1 MPKRETKALLRQSCD
16 NLMKECISL
25 SFDFLPLPNPPLEI
39 PDFPARPP
47 NRLSSLIQQALGISS
62 IDNAGFLYRL
72 NIICDLYEPS
82 YIKRHIDPETER
94 ENWLS
99 KNIENISERI
109 LILQIKDWLYSAL
122 DEESPD
128 TERWYL
134 SISVLIGLSLKG
146 SSITES
152 ECFNLFEC
160 IIFAR
165 KPGQK
170 AIRLSGRHHITW
182 DGKSNKS
189 VEEIGHPSGV
199 LAANSVLDI
208 LQLYQTNHETV
219 LPHWLERLSVSKH
232 VTSVLNIPLRVQSII
247 LDSNRKNSESLVLSL
262 IIIMSHSPESA
273 KEILFQICNSDRDIL
288 RRNLASNLSR
298 IDSEDR
304 DFCISLFEKL
314 IKDIDSDTRVL
325 STTYLGSL
333 ARLDKKIFC
342 QFAKEITE
350 YGDARMIQRLIDSG
364 LRHYLSLDT
373 DDSDNL
379 VPKIWIICNQE
390 SKSQLS
396 GMMLGIFEVNP
407 ESFFKIS
414 SQINHLDL
422 DSHRDLVD
430 RITLRNKKLGDSIR
444 NNQ

>member
-25 SFDFLPLPNPPLEI
+25 SFDFLPLPNPPLEV

-47 NRLSSLIQQALGISS
+47 NSLSSLTQQALGISS
-62 IDNAGFLYRL
+62 IDSAGFLYRL

-94 ENWLS
+94 ENWLL
-99 KNIENISERI
+99 KNIDNISERI

-165 KPGQK
+165 KPGEK

-219 LPHWLERLSVSKH
+219 LPYWLERLSVSKH

-247 LDSNRKNSESLVLSL
+247 LDSNRK
-262 IIIMSHSPESA
+262 
-273 KEILFQICNSDRDIL
+273 KQ
-288 RRNLASNLSR
+288 
-298 IDSEDR
+298 
-304 DFCISLFEKL
+304 
-314 IKDIDSDTRVL
+314 
-325 STTYLGSL
+325 
-333 ARLDKKIFC
+333 
-342 QFAKEITE
+342 
-350 YGDARMIQRLIDSG
+350 
-364 LRHYLSLDT
+364 
-373 DDSDNL
+373 
-379 VPKIWIICNQE
+379 
-390 SKSQLS
+390 
-396 GMMLGIFEVNP
+396 
-407 ESFFKIS
+407 
-414 SQINHLDL
+414 
-422 DSHRDLVD
+422 
-430 RITLRNKKLGDSIR
+430 
-444 NNQ
+444 